1 MKRVEHSGGIQASLS
16 GRYATALFELAR
28 DSNTIDAVAA
38 SLSTLRDAL
47 GESPDL
53 KALTTSPM
61 IGRADAAKAIAA
73 TASALKLDTT
83 TTNFLGV
90 LAQNRRL
97 AALSTIIRDFSALAA
112 RHRGEVSA
120 EVVTAHPLD
129 SGQMAALQARLKSMV
144 GSEVAVDARVDPA
157 ILGGL
162 IVKMG
167 SRQIDGS
174 IRTKLNA
181 LATAMKG

>member
-1 MKRVEHSGGIQASLS
+1 VEHSGGIQASLS

-28 DSNTIDAVAA
+28 DSGKLDAVGA
-38 SLSTLRDAL
+38 SLATLKQAL
-47 GESPDL
+47 ADSADL
-53 KALTTSPM
+53 RALTNSPM
-61 IGRADAAKAIAA
+61 VSREQTAKAIGAVA
-73 TASALKLDTT
+73 GSLGIDPLTG
-83 TTNFLGV
+83 NFLNVLAENRRLGV
-90 LAQNRRL
+90 LAKV
-97 AALSTIIRDFSALAA
+97 IRDYQTLSA

-129 SGQMAALQARLKSMV
+129 QGQMAALQARLKSMV

>member
-1 MKRVEHSGGIQASLS
+1 VEHSGGIQASLS

-28 DSNTIDAVAA
+28 DSNQLNSVGKSVA
-38 SLSTLRDAL
+38 TVRQAL
-47 GESPDL
+47 TDSPEL
-53 KALTTSPM
+53 TQLTTSPL
-61 IGRADAAKAIAA
+61 IGRSDAARAIGA
-73 TASALKLDTT
+73 TAGALGLDPV

-97 AALSTIIRDFSALAA
+97 GALPAIIRDFQTLAA
-112 RHRGEVSA
+112 RHRGETSA

-129 SGQMAALQARLKSMV
+129 QGQMAALQARLKSMV
-144 GSEVAVDARVDPA
+144 GTEVAIDARVDPA

-162 IVKMG
+162 VVKLG

-174 IRTKLNA
+174 IRTKLNS

>member
-1 MKRVEHSGGIQASLS
+1 VEHSGGIQASLS

-28 DSNTIDAVAA
+28 DSNQIEAVGTSVA
-38 SLSTLRDAL
+38 TVRQ
-47 GESPDL
+47 
-53 KALTTSPM
+53 ALTDSPELLQLTNSPLV
-61 IGRADAAKAIAA
+61 GRNAAAKAIAA
-73 TASALKLDTT
+73 VAAELGLDPTT
-83 TTNFLGV
+83 TKFMGV
-90 LAQNRRL
+90 LANGRRL
-97 AALSTIIRDFSALAA
+97 SALPAIIRDFQTLAA
-112 RHRGEVSA
+112 RHRGETSA

-129 SGQMAALQARLKSMV
+129 QGQMAALQARLKSMV
-144 GSEVAVDARVDPA
+144 GTEVAVDARVDPA

-162 IVKMG
+162 VVKLG

>member
-1 MKRVEHSGGIQASLS
+1 MEHSGGIQASLS

-28 DSNTIDAVAA
+28 DSAQLDTVGA
-38 SLSTLRDAL
+38 SLAAVKQAL
-47 GESPDL
+47 AESADL
-53 KALTTSPM
+53 KALTISPM
-61 IGRADAAKAIAA
+61 ISRADSGKAI
-73 TASALKLDTT
+73 TAVAGALKLDPVTT
-83 TTNFLGV
+83 SFLGV
-90 LAQNRRL
+90 LAENRRL
-97 AALSTIIRDFSALAA
+97 ATLAQIIRDFQTLAA
-112 RHRGEVSA
+112 RHRGETTA

-129 SGQMAALQARLKSMV
+129 DGQMAALKARLKSMV
-144 GSEVAVDARVDPA
+144 GSEVSVDASVNPA

>member
-1 MKRVEHSGGIQASLS
+1 MEHSGGIQASLS

-28 DSNTIDAVAA
+28 DANQLDQVGA
-38 SLSTLRDAL
+38 SLATLKQAL
-47 GESPDL
+47 TESDDL
-53 KALTTSPM
+53 KALVASPLVS
-61 IGRADAAKAIAA
+61 RDRAAKAVAA
-73 TASALKLDTT
+73 LAAPLQLDPLTA
-83 TTNFLGV
+83 NFLGV

-97 AALSTIIRDFSALAA
+97 GALNAIIRDFNTLSA
-112 RHRGEVSA
+112 RHRGETSA
-120 EVVTAHPLD
+120 QVITAHPLD
-129 SGQMAALQARLKSMV
+129 HGQMAALTARLKSMV
-144 GSEVAVDARVDPA
+144 GTEVAVDATVDPN

-162 IVKMG
+162 IVRLG

>member
-1 MKRVEHSGGIQASLS
+1 MEYSGGIQASLS

-28 DSNTIDAVAA
+28 EGDTLDAVGA
-38 SLSTLRDAL
+38 SLATMKQALAESADLRQL
-47 GESPDL
+47 VGSPL
-53 KALTTSPM
+53 VS
-61 IGRADAAKAIAA
+61 RNAAGKAIG
-73 TASALKLDTT
+73 ALAESLGIDPL

-90 LAQNRRL
+90 LAANRRL
-97 AALSTIIRDFSALAA
+97 GALAPIIRDFNILAA
-112 RHRGEVSA
+112 RHRGEASA
-120 EVVTAHPLD
+120 EVITAHPLD
-129 SGQMAALQARLKSMV
+129 DGQVAALKARLKSMA
-144 GSEVAVDARVDPA
+144 GSEVTVNATVDPT

-162 IVKMG
+162 IVRLG

>member
-1 MKRVEHSGGIQASLS
+1 MEHSAGIQASLS

-28 DSNTIDAVAA
+28 EQAQLDAVGAG
-38 SLSTLRDAL
+38 LSALRQAI
-47 GESPDL
+47 GESGEL
-53 KALTTSPM
+53 KRLIMSPLVS
-61 IGRADAAKAIAA
+61 RQDAGKAIGGVAQ
-73 TASALKLDTT
+73 SLGLDPLTVK
-83 TTNFLGV
+83 FLAI

-97 AALSTIIRDFSALAA
+97 GALSAIIRDFTTLAA
-112 RHRGEVSA
+112 RHRGETTAQIVS
-120 EVVTAHPLD
+120 AHPLD
-129 SGQMAALQARLKSMV
+129 DGQLASLKTRLKSMV
-144 GSEVAVDARVDPA
+144 GSEVAIDATIDPA

-162 IVKMG
+162 IVKLG

>member
-1 MKRVEHSGGIQASLS
+1 VEHSSGIGASLS

-28 DSNTIDAVAA
+28 DEGKLDAVGA
-38 SLSTLRDAL
+38 SLATLRDAL
-47 GESPDL
+47 AESAEL
-53 KALTTSPM
+53 RGLTTSPL
-61 IGRADAAKAIAA
+61 IGREAAAKAVAA
-73 TASALKLDTT
+73 LAGPLGLDPLTA
-83 TTNFLGV
+83 NFLGV
-90 LAQNRRL
+90 LAGNRRL
-97 AALSTIIRDFSALAA
+97 AALTAIIRDFMTLAA
-112 RHRGEVSA
+112 RHRGETSA
-120 EVVTAHPLD
+120 EIVSAHPLD
-129 SGQMAALQARLKSMV
+129 DGQMAALKARLKSMV

-162 IVKMG
+162 IVRLG